1 MFKRMML
8 ITKVLMLRINMS
20 SKIVTRIINLKHFY
34 PLKYRVFL
42 LEGKNHDSSIV
53 KKIHHFLKIEPAH
66 QNRIFV

>member
-8 ITKVLMLRINMS
+8 ITKVLMLRVNMFF
-20 SKIVTRIINLKHFY
+20 KIVTRIINLQHFY

-53 KKIHHFLKIEPAH
+53 KKIHHFLTILT
-66 QNRIFV
+66 